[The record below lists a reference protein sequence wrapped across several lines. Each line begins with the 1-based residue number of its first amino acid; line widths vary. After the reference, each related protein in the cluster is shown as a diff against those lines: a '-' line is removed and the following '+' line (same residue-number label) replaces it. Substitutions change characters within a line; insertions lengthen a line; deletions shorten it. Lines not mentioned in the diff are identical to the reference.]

1 MADRPV
7 RIGLLGAGAVAQT
20 AHLPAFRRLRKAELF
35 AICDVEQGK
44 LRALRERTGVAHAT
58 TSIDE
63 LLSIDELDAID
74 ICLPSHQHAAAAV
87 RCLEAGK
94 HVLCEKPLGLTAK
107 EVEDVLAARDRSGKH
122 VLVGMNNRYR
132 DDSILLRRFIQD
144 GQLGEVFRARA
155 GWLKRRTKVKP
166 GAWQYAPA
174 KSGGGV
180 VMDLGIQ
187 LLDLV
192 LWLCAYPSPER
203 VSASF
208 YYHTPEIEV
217 EDSAMIVLT
226 CAGGLAITVDVS
238 WHFLVEETE
247 YDHFVDLFGTAGSG
261 LLNPLRIFQRSY
273 GTLVNVTP
281 QVQRRIG
288 NIYMESY
295 ERELAFFA
303 AVVSGKEKPPP
314 LTEQRTLAR
323 TLDAVRLSAREGRE
337 VPVGEADAPA
347 PGA

>member
-1 MADRPV
+1 MERPV

-20 AHLPAFRRLRKAELF
+20 AHLPAYRRLRNAELV
-35 AICDVEQGK
+35 AICDNEQGK
-44 LRALRERTGVAHAT
+44 LRALRERTGVVHAT
-58 TSIDE
+58 TSLDE
-63 LLSIDELDAID
+63 LLSIAELDAVD
-74 ICLPSHQHAAAAV
+74 ICLPSNQHAAAAV

-94 HVLCEKPLGLTAK
+94 HVLCEKPLGLTAR

-166 GAWQYAPA
+166 GAWQYSQAM
-174 KSGGGV
+174 SGGGV

-226 CAGGLAITVDVS
+226 CAGGLSITLDVS

-303 AVVSGKEKPPP
+303 AVVAGSKTPPP
-314 LTEQRTLAR
+314 LAEQRTLAR
-323 TLDAVRLSAREGRE
+323 TLDAVRLSALEGRE
-337 VPVGEADAPA
+337 VRVGEAEAPP

>member
-1 MADRPV
+1 MDRPV

-20 AHLPAFRRLRKAELF
+20 AHLPAFRRLRNAELI
-35 AICDVEQGK
+35 AICDNEPGK

-58 TSIDE
+58 SSLDE
-63 LLSIDELDAID
+63 LLSIDELDAVD
-74 ICLPSHQHAAAAV
+74 ICLPSHRHAAAAV

-94 HVLCEKPLGLTAK
+94 HVLCEKPLGLTAA
-107 EVEDVLAARDRSGKH
+107 EVGEVLAARDRSGKH

-144 GQLGEVFRARA
+144 GALGEVFRARA
-155 GWLKRRTKVKP
+155 GWIKRRTRVKP
-166 GAWQYAPA
+166 GAWQYDAA

-192 LWLCAYPSPER
+192 LWLCAYPAPER
-203 VSASF
+203 VAASF
-208 YYHTPEIEV
+208 YHHTPEIDV
-217 EDSAMIVLT
+217 EDTAIIVLK
-226 CAGGLAITVDVS
+226 CAGGLSLTIDVS

-303 AVVSGKEKPPP
+303 AVVAGSETPPP
-314 LTEQRTLAR
+314 LGEQRTLAR

-337 VPVGEADAPA
+337 VRIGEDVAAA